1 MKAAIVVGHN
11 SVAKGARGKSPIGEH
26 EFTYNDRIA
35 DEIVRLA
42 RGPLTAKKF
51 HRQKTSS
58 YSREI
63 DTVYA
68 QVDEYDADVSIEL
81 HFNAA
86 SAMATGTETL
96 SSGSSGSLALAK
108 SVQESMLATLGL
120 RDRGVKILSRGD
132 RGGRSLHAGRP
143 PAILVEPFFGSNSSD
158 CRKAGNLGETDIAE
172 MYLSGLRAYADLAE
186 VAEPAA
192 SAHVASGAFL
202 ADVDIVHSGLTK
214 EAFFQRNRAAIKEII
229 KAINKKIQAEEHG
242 EEINALTLQ
251 DAYALM
257 NAQIAIKNGKVSTRH
272 AHAEGNRGLLPLPA
286 NLGFWN
292 GLQSAN
298 LGTNVSPERNVK
310 EYLLYLANLKN
321 KDNGRTFWG
330 GSLYRDLF
338 TQAGI
343 TGSAKKQMAVLA
355 AIVHGYLDTDNFNLG
370 LPYGEISRR
379 VVAAEKD
386 PEPLLGLLAE
396 LGYKDID
403 KDPKIVD
410 ARIEDLKEG
419 LRFSRG

>member
-11 SVAKGARGKSPIGEH
+11 SEAKGARGKSPIGEH

-35 DEIVRLA
+35 DQMVRLA

-51 HRQKTSS
+51 HRQKSSS

-63 DTVYA
+63 DAVYA
-68 QVDEYDADVSIEL
+68 EVDEYGADVSVEL

-86 SAMATGTETL
+86 SATATGTETL

-108 SVQESMLATLGL
+108 SVQDSMLATLGL
-120 RDRGVKILSRGD
+120 RDRGVKILGKGD

-143 PAILVEPFFGSNSSD
+143 PAILVEPFFGSNSGD
-158 CRKAGNLGETDIAE
+158 CRKAGNLGEAGMAE
-172 MYLSGLRAYADLAE
+172 MYLRGLRAYADLSV
-186 VAEPAA
+186 VAEP
-192 SAHVASGAFL
+192 VASGAFL
-202 ADVDIVHSGLTK
+202 ADVDIVHSGLTRK
-214 EAFFQRNRAAIKEII
+214 AFFQRNRAAIKEII
-229 KAINKKIQAEEHG
+229 KAINKKIQADEHG

-257 NAQIAIKNGKVSTRH
+257 NAQIAVKREKVSTRH
-272 AHAEGNRGLLPLPA
+272 VHTEGNRGLLPLPA
-286 NLGFWN
+286 DLGFWN
-292 GLQSAN
+292 GPQSAN
-298 LGTNVSPERNVK
+298 LGAKVSPERNVK

-321 KDNGRTFWG
+321 KDIGRTFWG

-338 TQAGI
+338 TQEGI
-343 TGSAKKQMAVLA
+343 AGSAKKQMAVLA
-355 AIVHGYLDTDNFNLG
+355 AIAHGYFDTENFNLG

-379 VVAAEKD
+379 AVAAEKD

-396 LGYKDID
+396 LGYKEID
-403 KDPKIVD
+403 KDPEIVD
-410 ARIEDLKEG
+410 ARIADLKEG
-419 LRFSRG
+419 LRFTRE